1 MDSFTR
7 MANLTSDQG
16 GCDDMGRRADSPD
29 ASLRNIAKRATNI
42 SLPGIAAANT
52 RSLFIFSDENFIR
65 KYAKLI
71 IEWGYPLLCYYRR
84 EPVVDPVNTWCS
96 CVCLFIVVLVNSLH
110 LRVHA
115 IVREARTLCEFWK
128 HTHMTHAWP
137 GLTFASMALPYWST
151 NESCNINVAMRLC
164 IQESKQ
170 RRNTLYPFPK
180 I

>member
-71 IEWGYPLLCYYRR
+71 IEWGYPLLFYRR
-84 EPVVDPVNTWCS
+84 ARCHRPGKYSMFMCLFVWCS
-96 CVCLFIVVLVNSLH
+96 CVCLFIVVLVNWLDY
-110 LRVHA
+110 RVHTI
-115 IVREARTLCEFWK
+115 IVWLLKAYAHDSC
-128 HTHMTHAWP
+128 MTGFDI
-137 GLTFASMALPYWST
+137 GLALLYWST
-151 NESCNINVAMRLC
+151 DESCNVNVAMRHR
-164 IQESKQ
+164 IQEKQ
-170 RRNTLYPFPK
+170 TTTNWTISFP
-180 I
+180 